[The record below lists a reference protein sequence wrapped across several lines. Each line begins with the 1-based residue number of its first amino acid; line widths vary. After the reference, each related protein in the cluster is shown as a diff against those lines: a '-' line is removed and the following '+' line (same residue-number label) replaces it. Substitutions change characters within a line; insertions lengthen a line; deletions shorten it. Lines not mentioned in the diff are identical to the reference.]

1 MSSLLFSNL
10 QTFHRPAGIPQ
21 AHYIIFLRRLFR
33 SGLTLA
39 GMNDPI
45 LKRSFPPVVDPN
57 VRLLVLGSLPGEV
70 SLAHSRYYANPQ
82 NRFWHL
88 MAAVIGEDL
97 PALDY
102 DKRLQTLLKHR
113 IGLWDSV
120 AEAHREGSL
129 DSSIRSHTGNDLA
142 GLAASLPHLGAIA
155 FNGGTAARLGL
166 KALGSLADSYEIIK
180 LPSSSPAYTL
190 PYADKL
196 TAWMTL
202 RDWI

>member
-1 MSSLLFSNL
+1 M
-10 QTFHRPAGIPQ
+10 GV
-21 AHYIIFLRRLFR
+21 FR
-33 SGLTLA
+33 SCLTLTC
-39 GMNDPI
+39 MSEPI
-45 LKRSFPPVVDPN
+45 LKRSFPPVIDPN

-88 MAAVIGEDL
+88 MATVIGEDL

-102 DKRLQTLLKHR
+102 EARLQTLLKHR

-129 DSSIRSHTGNDLA
+129 DSKIRSHTGNDLA
-142 GLAASLPHLGAIA
+142 GLATSLPHLAAIA

-166 KALGSLADSYEIIK
+166 KALGPLADSYEIIK

-190 PYADKL
+190 PYAEKL
-196 TAWMTL
+196 AVWMTL
-202 RDWI
+202 RNRI